1 MDYTKT
7 VEEVEVPAVL
17 EFADI
22 ERLALE
28 TILDAKERQ
37 IRRLEYAL
45 KYCEDS
51 GVNSWDPLFC
61 KKMADERRKLIADL
75 EKLLDMDP
83 GEYGHLARGLSDND
97 HYFYI
102 KSHGRIRIK
111 ACRTE

>member
-7 VEEVEVPAVL
+7 MEEVEEPAVL
-17 EFADI
+17 EHPDLKL
-22 ERLALE
+22 LALE
-28 TILDAKERQ
+28 ATLDTKERQ

-61 KKMADERRKLIADL
+61 KKMADERRELITDL
-75 EKLLDMDP
+75 EKLLNMDP

-102 KSHGRIRIK
+102 KSHERIK